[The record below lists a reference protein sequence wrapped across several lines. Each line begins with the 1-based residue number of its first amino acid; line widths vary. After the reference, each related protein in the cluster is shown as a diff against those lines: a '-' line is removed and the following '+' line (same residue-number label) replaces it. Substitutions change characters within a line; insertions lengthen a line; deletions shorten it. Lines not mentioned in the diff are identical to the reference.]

1 MLTAIERIITAL
13 EFVVQDTAI
22 GTNLSLFRLLW
33 AMVNGSFLQSRGAV
47 HGALS
52 ASAFAD
58 EEIRRGWSAL
68 RYGSWTSAALLSAWH
83 IKVAADNEWRAR
95 KYEGYKVNSLDIT
108 GFWRPKLK
116 GQVNKLYNA
125 TAQRALPA
133 IIFGVLIT
141 AGEIKGKR
149 VPLLQRIVRCE
160 TESSE
165 PKFQTQLLD
174 TVSKASLP
182 DEITVMDAGFEVAE
196 LVEAKL
202 KRFVVRMASNCTAR
216 RNQLPNYKG
225 KGARPKYGE
234 LVRPL
239 ARTRLEK
246 TIAATPCDVTG
257 TFVYQGRTIRYA
269 SWHNLVTVSTQ
280 VQQANPTVSI
290 HVFYDPDY
298 RKPLLLATDIARR
311 AETVYL
317 VYRDRW
323 PVEHPPLAAKQMIG
337 LHRQFVSTDASSHR
351 LPELG
356 LLAGNILTY
365 VAATQPP
372 LPTGFWDRTP
382 QSTPG
387 RLRRLLAKAIF
398 PTLDELHPELRKKN
412 SASDHLPKGI
422 NAHRRTK
429 AAAYP

>member
-1 MLTAIERIITAL
+1 MLAAVERIITAL
-13 EFVVQDTAI
+13 DFVVQDTPI
-22 GTNLSLFRLLW
+22 GTNISLLRLLW

-52 ASAFAD
+52 ASNFAD

-68 RYGSWTSAALLSAWH
+68 RYGSWTSAGLLRAWH
-83 IKVAADNEWRAR
+83 IKVAADNEWRER
-95 KYEGYKVNSLDIT
+95 TYGGYKVNSLDIT

-116 GQVNKLYNA
+116 GQVNKLYHA
-125 TAQRALPA
+125 TARRALPA
-133 IIFGVLIT
+133 MVFGVLVT

-149 VPLLQRIVRCE
+149 VPLLQKIMRCE
-160 TESSE
+160 AETRETAFHAKLLAEVAESS
-165 PKFQTQLLD
+165 L
-174 TVSKASLP
+174 A
-182 DEITVMDAGFEVAE
+182 DEITVMDAGFELAE
-196 LVEAKL
+196 LVAAKL
-202 KRFVVRMASNCTAR
+202 KRFVVRMAINCTAR
-216 RNQLPNYKG
+216 RNVLPAYKG

-234 LVRPL
+234 RIRPL
-239 ARTRLEK
+239 ARTRLENA
-246 TIAATPCDVTG
+246 IAATPCDATG
-257 TFVYQGRTIRYA
+257 TFVYQGRTIRYET
-269 SWHNLVTVSTQ
+269 WQHLVTVTTKVAQ
-280 VQQANPTVSI
+280 DNPTVSI
-290 HVFYDPDY
+290 HVFYDPAY
-298 RKPLLLATDIARR
+298 RNPLVLATDIPLS

-323 PVEHPPLAAKQMIG
+323 TVEHPPLASKQMIG
-337 LHRQFVSTDASSHR
+337 LHRQFVSADDSCQR
-351 LPELG
+351 LPELA

-372 LPTGFWDRTP
+372 MPTGFWDRIP

-422 NAHRRTK
+422 HAHRRTK
-429 AAAYP
+429 AAA